1 MSNFWNNYV
10 KYCALNKVSPSAVAE
25 EIGLS
30 RTSPNGWKKGKE
42 PRDVT
47 LKKIA
52 DRFGITVQDL
62 LKEDIEKEMPVTQ
75 LSDEQFEF
83 LSLFNNARP
92 ESQKLA
98 LLALKDG
105 QLPS

>member
-10 KYCALNKVSPSAVAE
+10 KYCALNNISASALAE

-52 DRFGITVQDL
+52 DRFGISVQDL
-62 LKEDIEKEMPVTQ
+62 LKDDIEKEMPTTL
-75 LSDEQFEF
+75 LSDEQ
-83 LSLFNNARP
+83 LRLLKLFNNARP
-92 ESQKLA
+92 ENQKLA
-98 LLALKDG
+98 LLALEDG
-105 QLPS
+105 QLHP